1 MNILCQTLLVLLPT
15 IVLAGLC
22 DVEPNQNNL
31 VTRAHLYQSQKN
43 FAVSMLD
50 VIQRTSPNGN
60 VFFSPYSTYNALLL
74 AYFSSSGKTEREL
87 AKVLQLNWADSKEMV
102 RSAYML
108 EKKHLAS
115 RLRQNPLEF
124 SSAGRIFYSRDIE
137 LSECMNDRLFTEF
150 QKINFHDNPDESRK
164 EINAWIANQTYNQIL
179 DMLSDGD
186 ITSSTR
192 VVLADASYLKGQ
204 WVSKFKVERTSQKP
218 FYTTKSDVST
228 VPMMQQKATFLLSLD
243 EELDAKVLQLPFRT
257 SYETQGK
264 LKSDI
269 SMVLILPSKSLE
281 NVLSKLNS
289 ETLRQALN
297 LAIPREIE
305 VSLPKFEFEQR
316 LQLVPV
322 SFSNT

>member
-1 MNILCQTLLVLLPT
+1 
-15 IVLAGLC
+15 
-22 DVEPNQNNL
+22 
-31 VTRAHLYQSQKN
+31 
-43 FAVSMLD
+43 
-50 VIQRTSPNGN
+50 
-60 VFFSPYSTYNALLL
+60 
-74 AYFSSSGKTEREL
+74 
-87 AKVLQLNWADSKEMV
+87 
-102 RSAYML
+102 
-108 EKKHLAS
+108 
-115 RLRQNPLEF
+115 
-124 SSAGRIFYSRDIE
+124 
-137 LSECMNDRLFTEF
+137 
-150 QKINFHDNPDESRK
+150 
-164 EINAWIANQTYNQIL
+164 
-179 DMLSDGD
+179 
-186 ITSSTR
+186 
-192 VVLADASYLKGQ
+192 
-204 WVSKFKVERTSQKP
+204 
-218 FYTTKSDVST
+218 
-228 VPMMQQKATFLLSLD
+228 MMQQKATFLLSLD